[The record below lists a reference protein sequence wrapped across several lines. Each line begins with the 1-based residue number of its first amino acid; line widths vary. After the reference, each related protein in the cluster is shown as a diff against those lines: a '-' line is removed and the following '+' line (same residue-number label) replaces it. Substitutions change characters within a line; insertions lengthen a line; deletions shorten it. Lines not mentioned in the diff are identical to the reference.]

1 MKPLLLA
8 PRSNG
13 QEPETIG
20 SDTTRII
27 IMGANG
33 AGKTRFASYVSEH
46 NPDTFKISALQAL
59 YNPHYADPTPGGVDH
74 TYNACNLTTN
84 AHTQAER
91 LTVLMLQREM
101 AAMLS
106 SKLAGDNHAGPSQLD
121 RLISLWQEIFPG
133 NRILVQAGKLLASRK
148 SESEPYPSVLLSS
161 GERAVLYIIGATLN
175 APHSANIYVDAPDM
189 FLHPSLA
196 QNLWNR
202 METERP
208 DCRFIYVTHSIDF
221 ATSRLRAPMVWVRA
235 YNPLQQLWNY
245 ELLPADAGITEP
257 VYSAILGERKPVLF
271 VEGDAVHS
279 IDSRLY
285 PLIFPE
291 YSVRPLGSC
300 NKVIEATRSFN
311 DLSSL
316 HHLDSYGIVDRD
328 RRNQGEVDYLRNRK
342 IMVPDVAE
350 IENILLL
357 PEVMEAVAQFTGKD
371 STRVVE
377 RASKAIISMFAADY
391 RQQALLHT
399 RHMVKRTV
407 EMRIDARF
415 SDINTL
421 ERHLRELPSLI
432 NAKKYYRSLLHQFNG
447 YIETADYRAIL
458 RVYNQKSIL
467 PGCNVAGLCGLRDKK
482 HYIATILHILS
493 HNLPQAGKIRTAIKS
508 CLGF

>member
-1 MKPLLLA
+1 MKPLTLA
-8 PRSNG
+8 PRSNNLP
-13 QEPETIG
+13 PEIIG
-20 SDTTRII
+20 ADTNRVI

-33 AGKTRFASYVSEH
+33 AGKTRFATYVAEH
-46 NPDTFKISALQAL
+46 NADTFKISALQAI
-59 YNPHYADPTPGGVDH
+59 YNPHYSDPTPGGVDH
-74 TYNACNLTTN
+74 AYNSHSFVAQ

-106 SKLAGDNHAGPSQLD
+106 SKLAGEATKTPSQLD
-121 RLISLWQEIFPG
+121 RLISLWHEIFPE

-148 SESEPYPSVLLSS
+148 SESEPYPSGLLSS

-175 APHSANIYVDAPDM
+175 APQSANIYVDSPDM

-202 METERP
+202 MEIERP

-221 ATSRLRAPMVWVRA
+221 ATSRLRAQMVWVQA
-235 YNPLQQLWNY
+235 YDPTRQHWTY
-245 ELLPADAGITEP
+245 SLLPPESGITEP

-271 VEGDAVHS
+271 VEGDSTHS

-311 DLSSL
+311 DLSAL

-328 RRNQGEVDYLRNRK
+328 RRNQYEVDYLRKRK

-357 PEVMEAVAQFTGKD
+357 PDVMEAVAQFTGKNPE
-371 STRVVE
+371 RVVE
-377 RASKAIISMFAADY
+377 RASKAIISMFATDY

-415 SDINTL
+415 PDINTL
-421 ERHLRELPSLI
+421 EQHLRELPSLI
-432 NAKKYYRSLLHQFNG
+432 NAKKHYHSLLHKFNG
-447 YIETADYRAIL
+447 YIATANYPAIL

-482 HYIATILHILS
+482 HYVNTILHILS
-493 HNLPQAGKIRTAIKS
+493 HNLPQAEKIRTAIKL